1 MLTESKYKKN
11 IRCKDSCKNLKFRTD
26 AQIQKTIRE
35 NFDHCTIITIAHR
48 LNTIIDCDRIMVLSD
63 GKLVV
68 RYLG

>member
-1 MLTESKYKKN
+1 MSTESKYQKN
-11 IRCKDSCKNLKFRTD
+11 IRCKDSCKHLKFRTD
-26 AQIQKTIRE
+26 TQIQKTIRE

>member
-1 MLTESKYKKN
+1 MH
-11 IRCKDSCKNLKFRTD
+11 LKFRTD

-63 GKLVV
+63 GQLVV
-68 RYLG
+68 R